1 MPANS
6 RFARIEELEGE
17 LRLLRR
23 QQTEAFQASVLLP
36 MTPVEAKAYEDRR
49 VKIAKLVNDLKD
61 EYYW

>member
-1 MPANS
+1 MPVNS

-23 QQTEAFQASVLLP
+23 QQTEAFQASVFLP

-49 VKIAKLVNDLKD
+49 VKIAKLINDLKD